1 MKEVINKYLGT
12 VQIRAKQSHKTPPM
26 YQPIYIK
33 ALMKKLILLVL
44 LLSCSG
50 CALLAAN
57 PGRYSYPYPEPHP
70 CVYPCQ
76 QDKDGHII
84 YHTDKD

>member
-1 MKEVINKYLGT
+1 MKGSIALQEE
-12 VQIRAKQSHKTPPM
+12 
-26 YQPIYIK
+26 

-50 CALLAAN
+50 CGLLAAN